1 MTSGKHT
8 KGGARPPAGK
18 RNAGRA
24 PAGPANG
31 AKAPGRTAT
40 RRQLGLLL
48 ALTALL
54 AVVLVPRLGSGTG
67 VPAEL
72 HGRWTTDDPR
82 YADRALVITDSTVAF
97 YVGMDPISE
106 HRVRSIHSEPGEL
119 GGTRYD
125 VEYESEGDPQVL
137 SVVFEATPSETLR
150 LNNQP
155 GMEWSRSM
163 PGDD

>member
-1 MTSGKHT
+1 MTPSKHT
-8 KGGARPPAGK
+8 KGGARTPDGK

-24 PAGPANG
+24 PARPANG
-31 AKAPGRTAT
+31 TKAPGRKAT
-40 RRQLGLLL
+40 RRELGLLL

-97 YVGMDPISE
+97 YMGIDPISV
-106 HRVRSIHSEPGEL
+106 HRVRTIHSEPGEF
-119 GGTRYD
+119 GGTRHD
-125 VEYESEGDPQVL
+125 VQYESEGDPQVL

-155 GMEWSRSM
+155 GMEWSRNM
-163 PGDD
+163 PADD